1 MFAKLNLHI
10 MVKIPRTNQERCR
23 KLSATI
29 KSDTK
34 TLQKNRI
41 ETGYHPKQVEDVIDK
56 IIQRN
61 RE

>member
-10 MVKIPRTNQERCR
+10 MVKISRTNQERCR
-23 KLSATI
+23 KLSAAI

-34 TLQKNRI
+34 TFQKNRI
-41 ETGYHPKQVEDVIDK
+41 EIGYHPKQVEDMIDK

>member
-1 MFAKLNLHI
+1 

-56 IIQRN
+56 IILRN